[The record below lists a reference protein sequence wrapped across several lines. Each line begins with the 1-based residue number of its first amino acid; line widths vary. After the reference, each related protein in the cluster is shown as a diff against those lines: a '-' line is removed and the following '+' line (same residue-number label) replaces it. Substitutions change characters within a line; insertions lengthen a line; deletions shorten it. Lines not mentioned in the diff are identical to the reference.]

1 MEHIDTIFLD
11 HAAITPV
18 HPEVLGLMLPYFGN
32 YFGTPSNPFGFG
44 DAPREALERARC
56 RVAQLIGAQGHE
68 IIFTSSGTE
77 ANNLA
82 ILGCAS
88 ARRGLK
94 NHIITS
100 TIEHAS
106 VLNTIHH
113 LKEAGLEVTEI
124 GVDAQGVVDPA
135 SVQAAIKDDTI
146 LISIMHAS
154 NETGSIQPV
163 REIGHIAKDRGITFH
178 CDCIQS
184 AGRIEVDV
192 NTLNADLLSIS
203 SHKLY
208 GPKGVGAL
216 YVREDT
222 AVSPIIFGSDQE
234 RGLRPGTQNIP
245 GIVGFGMACEK
256 ARIDLDKNARHIIHL
271 RDMLE
276 KALHE
281 RLPGVRINDED
292 ALRLP
297 HISSISFEGV
307 QADALAAWLDLVG
320 ITVSARTLFYSK
332 RSSHALSA
340 LHIPPDLAF
349 STIRFSPGWENTAS
363 QIERVVKTIQQTV
376 IRLREFAR
384 GLDNDESCVVTF
396 AAGDDV
402 ARALRNLEN
411 EGLPCIVT
419 ARPVELAHLKGTR
432 SALAIPCSREDEAGR
447 LLGSQNISITGMHRI
462 KGLCRHRGEK
472 EEQFWKNFSRI
483 KEGKKPKK
491 C

>member
-1 MEHIDTIFLD
+1 MRHIDTIFLD
-11 HAAITPV
+11 HAATTPV

-32 YFGTPSNPFGFG
+32 FFGTPSNPFGFG
-44 DAPREALERARC
+44 DAPREALDRARR

-82 ILGCAS
+82 ILGVAS

-100 TIEHAS
+100 TIEHTS

-113 LKEAGLEVTEI
+113 LKETGLEMTEI

-135 SVQAAIKDDTI
+135 SVEAAIRDNTI

-163 REIGHIAKDRGITFH
+163 REIGRIAKDKGVTFH

-216 YVREDT
+216 YVREGT
-222 AVSPIIFGSDQE
+222 AVSPIIFGSNQE
-234 RGLRPGTQNIP
+234 RGLKPGTQNIP

-256 ARIDLDKNARHIIHL
+256 AQIDLDKNARHIVHL
-271 RDMLE
+271 RDMFE
-276 KALHE
+276 KELHE
-281 RLPGVRINDED
+281 RLPDIQVNDKD

-297 HISSISFEGV
+297 HIASISFGGV
-307 QADALAAWLDLVG
+307 QADALAAWLDLMG
-320 ITVSARTLFYSK
+320 ITASARTLFYSK

-349 STIRFSPGWENTAS
+349 GTIRFSPGWENTVS
-363 QIERVVKTIQQTV
+363 QIESAVKTVQQTV

-384 GLDNDESCVVTF
+384 GVDNDESCVVTF
-396 AAGDDV
+396 AAGDDL
-402 ARALRNLEN
+402 ASSLRNLEN
-411 EGLPCIVT
+411 EGIPCIIT
-419 ARPVELAHLKGTR
+419 ARPVELAHLTGPRT
-432 SALAIPCSREDEAGR
+432 ALAITCSRQDEAGR
-447 LLGSQNISITGMHRI
+447 LLGSHGIIITGMYRI
-462 KGLCRHRGEK
+462 KGLCRLRGEK
-472 EEQFWKNFSRI
+472 EEQFWKTVGRI

>member
-1 MEHIDTIFLD
+1 
-11 HAAITPV
+11 
-18 HPEVLGLMLPYFGN
+18 MLPYFGN
-32 YFGTPSNPFGFG
+32 FFGTPSNPFGFG
-44 DAPREALERARC
+44 DAPREALDRARR

-82 ILGCAS
+82 ILGVAS

-100 TIEHAS
+100 TIEHTS

-113 LKEAGLEVTEI
+113 LKETGLEMTEI

-135 SVQAAIKDDTI
+135 SVEAAIRDNTI

-163 REIGHIAKDRGITFH
+163 REIGRIAKDKGVTFH

-216 YVREDT
+216 YVREGT
-222 AVSPIIFGSDQE
+222 AVSPIIFGSNQE
-234 RGLRPGTQNIP
+234 RGLKPGTQNIP

-256 ARIDLDKNARHIIHL
+256 AQIDLDKNARHIVHL
-271 RDMLE
+271 RDMFE
-276 KALHE
+276 KELHE
-281 RLPGVRINDED
+281 RLPDIQVNDKD

-297 HISSISFEGV
+297 HIASISFGGV
-307 QADALAAWLDLVG
+307 QADALAAWLDLMG
-320 ITVSARTLFYSK
+320 ITASARTLFYSK

-349 STIRFSPGWENTAS
+349 GTIRFSPGWENTVS
-363 QIERVVKTIQQTV
+363 QIESAVKTVQQTV

-384 GLDNDESCVVTF
+384 GVDNDESCVVTF
-396 AAGDDV
+396 AAGDDL
-402 ARALRNLEN
+402 ASALRNLEN
-411 EGLPCIVT
+411 EGIPCIIT
-419 ARPVELAHLKGTR
+419 ARPVELAHLTGPRT
-432 SALAIPCSREDEAGR
+432 ALAITCSRQDEAGR
-447 LLGSQNISITGMHRI
+447 LLGSHGIIITGMYRI
-462 KGLCRHRGEK
+462 KGLCRLRGEK
-472 EEQFWKNFSRI
+472 EEQFWKTVGRI